1 MGRLIDLTGR
11 RFTRLVVLERDRN
24 DKQGK
29 PMWKCRCDCGTEVV
43 VRGAALVAGHT
54 HSCGCYGVDVH
65 TTHGGFG
72 TRLYS
77 VWRNMCSR
85 CNTPTDKA
93 FPSYG
98 GRGISVCTEW
108 LDFTVFR
115 KWAFEN
121 GYDEN
126 ASKWEKTLDRIDNNN
141 GYCPDN
147 CRWVDMREQNRN
159 KRNNRFV
166 EINGKKCTIAEGA
179 EILGMKY
186 QTLYAHATR

>member
-11 RFTRLVVLERDRN
+11 RFTRLVVIERDRN

-29 PMWKCRCDCGTEVV
+29 PMWKCRCDCGNEVV
-43 VRGAALVAGHT
+43 VRGAALAAGRT
-54 HSCGCYGVDVH
+54 HSCGCYDVDVH

-72 TRLYS
+72 TKLYS
-77 VWRNMCSR
+77 VWRSMCAR
-85 CNTPTDKA
+85 CNNPAHKA

-98 GRGISVCTEW
+98 GRGISVCSEW
-108 LDFTVFR
+108 LDFAVFR
-115 KWAFEN
+115 KWAFDN

-126 ASKWEKTLDRIDNNN
+126 ASKWEKTLDRIENDK
-141 GYCPDN
+141 GYSPDN

-166 EINGKKCTIAEGA
+166 EINGKQCTIAEGA